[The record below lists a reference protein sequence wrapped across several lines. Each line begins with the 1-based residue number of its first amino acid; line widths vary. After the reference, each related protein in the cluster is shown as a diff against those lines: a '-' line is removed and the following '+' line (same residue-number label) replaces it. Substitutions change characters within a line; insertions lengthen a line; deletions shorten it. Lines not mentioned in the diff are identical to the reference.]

1 MTDAYTVLWPVDSFI
16 LPTRSIHYWI
26 YDTSYLRIF
35 HGLIELSRIWHV
47 RIRTHVHMHIYTY
60 MHTQRHTY
68 RTRTNKHTHAK
79 RNTRSCTHTMI
90 WPNAL
95 QHTTWNTH
103 SRTHTMTPE
112 HINHSILYNVCRY
125 LKKSKTQKATSNN
138 KDPFSIRTTQIF
150 PQHQTTQKIPTA
162 QKNTKQ
168 HRNFEDNRHFQSL
181 HTIQQHSKIFLPMI
195 MTAFIT

>member
-1 MTDAYTVLWPVDSFI
+1 
-16 LPTRSIHYWI
+16 
-26 YDTSYLRIF
+26 
-35 HGLIELSRIWHV
+35 
-47 RIRTHVHMHIYTY
+47 
-60 MHTQRHTY
+60 
-68 RTRTNKHTHAK
+68 
-79 RNTRSCTHTMI
+79 
-90 WPNAL
+90 
-95 QHTTWNTH
+95 
-103 SRTHTMTPE
+103 MTPE